1 MKILPI
7 LFLCITVQYLIAQ
20 KGIVGSG
27 GNASNSN
34 GSISYSL
41 GQIDYVAISN
51 STGAIN
57 AGIQQPYVILVSY
70 VDEAYIGISIDVFP
84 NPTTDILNIRLD
96 KFRENLRFQLVDL
109 NGRIISDF
117 NITDLLH
124 SVDMQELPNSAFLLT
139 ILESSK
145 PVKSFSIIKK

>member
-7 LFLCITVQYLIAQ
+7 LFLCLLVQSLIAQ

-34 GSISYSL
+34 GSISYSI

-57 AGIQQPYVILVSY
+57 AGIQQPYEILVSY
-70 VDEAYIGISIDVFP
+70 VDEAFISFGIDVFP
-84 NPTTDILNIRLD
+84 NPTTDILNIRLEE
-96 KFRENLRFQLVDL
+96 FRENLRFQLVDM
-109 NGRIISDF
+109 NGRIISDSK
-117 NITDLLH
+117 ISELLQ
-124 SVDMQELPNSAFLLT
+124 SVHMQELPKSTYLLT
-139 ILESSK
+139 VLENAKS
-145 PVKSFSIIKK
+145 VKSFSIIKK